1 MTATR
6 GPSTA
11 RRPLWRLRRPE
22 HRPPSPLPDFSA
34 TRLLQSVSPRVR
46 LHPGKSGIVELRDGR
61 DAFAARAL
69 LADAAERT
77 LDIQYYIWRNDM
89 SGILLFD
96 ALRRAADRGVR
107 VRLLLDDNNTAGL
120 DPLLSALNAHPKI
133 EVRLFNPFGLR
144 RWRVLNYFTD
154 FARLNRRMHNKT
166 FTADNQ
172 VTIVGGRNIGDEYFD
187 AHQDFAF
194 VDLDVLAIGPVV
206 EDVSKDFE
214 RYWHSA
220 SSYPAESILPNVDTA
235 AIREISAAAEAVVAS
250 PASQTYMRALETSRF
265 VHDLLAGTLGYR
277 WAVTHMVSDD
287 PAKGLGRRGP
297 RGTLL
302 QRLEEVLGTP
312 RHELQLISPYL
323 VPTAEGAKML
333 ASLAQRG
340 VKITIL
346 TNSLD
351 ATDVT
356 AVHAGYAKR
365 RRRMLQSGITIYELM
380 RTTWHRARGDR
391 RITGS
396 SGSSLH
402 AKTFSV
408 DRTRVF
414 IGSFNLDPRS
424 AALNTEIGFIMECP
438 ELAEDIASGLAS
450 RFPERCYQ
458 VQLRTGGRLAWIEPR
473 EDLKIVH
480 HHEPNAP
487 WWRRA
492 FVSLLA
498 LLPIEWLL

>member
-1 MTATR
+1 M
-6 GPSTA
+6 
-11 RRPLWRLRRPE
+11 
-22 HRPPSPLPDFSA
+22 
-34 TRLLQSVSPRVR
+34 R

-77 LDIQYYIWRNDM
+77 LDIQYYIWRDDM

-96 ALRRAADRGVR
+96 AIRRAADRGVR

-120 DPLLSALNAHPKI
+120 DPLLGALNAHPQI
-133 EVRLFNPFGLR
+133 EVRLFNPFALR

-172 VTIVGGRNIGDEYFD
+172 VTIVGGRNVGDEYFD
-187 AHQDFAF
+187 AHQEFAF
-194 VDLDVLAIGPVV
+194 IDLDVLAIGPAVN
-206 EDVSKDFE
+206 DVSADFE
-214 RYWHSA
+214 RYWHSP
-220 SSYPAESILPNVDTA
+220 SSYPAESLLPMADSA
-235 AIREISAAAEAVVAS
+235 EIRRIAAAAQAVVTN
-250 PASQTYMRALETSRF
+250 PASQAYVRALETSRF

-323 VPTAEGAKML
+323 VPTAEGARML

-356 AVHAGYAKR
+356 VVHAGYAKR
-365 RRRMLQSGITIYELM
+365 RRRMLQSGIMIYELM
-380 RTTWHRARGDR
+380 RTTWRRSRGDR
-391 RITGS
+391 KITGS

-414 IGSFNLDPRS
+414 VGSFNLDPRS
-424 AALNTEIGFIMECP
+424 AELNTEMGFIMECP
-438 ELAEDIASGLAS
+438 ELADDIASGLAN

-458 VQLRTGGRLAWIEPR
+458 VELRTDGRLEWIEPR
-473 EDLKIVH
+473 EDRKIVH

-492 FVSLLA
+492 AVSLLA